1 MKLEEKKPSHNLISA
16 IQFCSPLSRSMD
28 VRINLVGHYSNILIH
43 TMIQFFPLTHRN
55 TIDEL
60 FTANDIFLLEMQEY
74 IVEKLLTA
82 ALKKEKKKKKKKKQ
96 QRRIFV
102 SESRK
107 KEIRLK
113 DNTKPSVRNK
123 RDSSEK

>member
-1 MKLEEKKPSHNLISA
+1 M
-16 IQFCSPLSRSMD
+16 
-28 VRINLVGHYSNILIH
+28 
-43 TMIQFFPLTHRN
+43 MIQFFPLTHRN

-82 ALKKEKKKKKKKKQ
+82 ALKKKKKEKKMQ

-123 RDSSEK
+123 RNSSEK